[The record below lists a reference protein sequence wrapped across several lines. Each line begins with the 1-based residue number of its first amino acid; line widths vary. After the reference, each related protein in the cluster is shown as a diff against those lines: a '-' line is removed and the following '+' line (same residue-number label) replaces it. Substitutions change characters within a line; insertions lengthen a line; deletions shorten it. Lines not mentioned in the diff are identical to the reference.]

1 MIICFWN
8 NICISYRPLQS
19 AVHVPSSAS
28 EGLTQSEMN
37 AAPQTANYGH
47 RLQFENWDVN
57 VEETANVREKLNIT
71 SDLCL
76 YLKQKVSFCIYQS
89 EMIENKDKYTI

>member
-1 MIICFWN
+1 M
-8 NICISYRPLQS
+8 
-19 AVHVPSSAS
+19 
-28 EGLTQSEMN
+28 
-37 AAPQTANYGH
+37 
-47 RLQFENWDVN
+47 N

-76 YLKQKVSFCIYQS
+76 YLKQRVSFCIYQS